1 MGETLIISEELLKL
15 YSPLS
20 KNVDVDKIY
29 PYLHLAQP
37 YFVEPILGDALLTEL
52 QHQIEENELTPENKA
67 LILKVAPVLAYYAT
81 YLAMRSLTYSITEK
95 GLTLEHSE
103 NSQTIDR
110 NSLGDYILDIKNQ
123 AEMYAE
129 ILIKYLCRCAL
140 TYPLWRPEED
150 CHCEKYNFQDGSAEA
165 EKKFVIF
172 FPDKAKKNGC
182 DKCDRDVFIKKY

>member
-37 YFVEPILGDALLTEL
+37 YYVEPILGDALLTEL
-52 QHQIEENELTPENKA
+52 QQQVEMDELTPENKA
-67 LILKVAPVLAYYAT
+67 LVLKVAPVLAYYAT

-95 GLTLEHSE
+95 GITKETSE
-103 NSQTIDR
+103 NSSSIDR
-110 NSLGDYILDIKNQ
+110 SELGDYLLSIKQQ
-123 AEMYAE
+123 AEMYAD

-140 TYPLWRPEED
+140 TYPLWRPSTD
-150 CHCEKYNFQDGSAEA
+150 CHCEKWIETDGSAEA

-182 DKCDRDVFIKKY
+182 DKCDRDIWIKKN